1 MNRPVSLHSRFTQTL
16 VKYFI
21 DRLDKYLN
29 EHKLLIESWHG
40 FMSNWLMF
48 NALIELNE
56 EITNCISQRTYA
68 HGVFIDLKKAVDTL
82 ANHILIDKLEM
93 YDIRWVALDWMKSY
107 INNRQQF
114 MKVGEH

>member
-1 MNRPVSLHSRFTQTL
+1 
-16 VKYFI
+16 
-21 DRLDKYLN
+21 
-29 EHKLLIESWHG
+29 
-40 FMSNWLMF
+40 MF

-93 YDIRWVALDWMKSY
+93 YGIRWVALDWMKSY